1 MSQNKTE
8 TSNVDDDEYL
18 NNNEEPVEMISEM
31 SPVQVKM
38 THEIAEDMTK
48 RRMSFRKIASRLR
61 FRKRL

>member
-31 SPVQVKM
+31 SPEFSQDCIKV
-38 THEIAEDMTK
+38 EI
-48 RRMSFRKIASRLR
+48 
-61 FRKRL
+61 